1 MKRELECCS
10 VPLIMFINNHYYY
23 VSNHELDCL
32 TMQRNAD
39 LGSVLILILILIF
52 IRIGTK
58 ICSKRPHILGQIAQL
73 SIIIFLFATITGTC
87 QRISKS
93 NLRIKPNYVHLITKP
108 KIRLP
113 PKFKSILSHLWLCD
127 LISRSGDVHPNPGPR
142 QAGPPIYPCGTCQR
156 PVKNRDKAILC
167 DDCTLW
173 HHISCVGIST
183 STYHSLV
190 NQTALWFCK
199 HCGIP
204 NFTPSF
210 SSDEHSISHTDSY
223 EHNNAILYDH
233 DNEHQIFG
241 PNPQN
246 ASTPERQK
254 RTQGNSLKGILINT
268 NSVKSIEKATQLK
281 ATIHYSNPDI
291 IFLVETKLDSN
302 YQTYSFLPP
311 NYEAIRKD
319 RNAHGGGVLIA
330 FRDDITAESLDNLNS
345 NCEIVWTKIH
355 FARNKSIFFASYY
368 RPPSDHLASL
378 EALQASLTKLYRSQK
393 NTPNVV
399 IAGDFNLPD
408 IDWNSQ
414 QTTNTRTASKH
425 NKLLEIISEFGLQ
438 NMVNDPTRIE
448 SGNIL
453 DLILTSNPSIITNTH
468 TTPGMSDHEAVTFEV
483 NLNPIRNR
491 KPPHKV
497 FKYKSA
503 DWCKLKN
510 EISKMTDEYFD
521 TDPNSQDVNTNW
533 TFFRDN
539 LTTLMNNTIPH
550 CNTKAK
556 SHLPWISRE
565 LIRMQ
570 RRRNKSHKKAKQTG
584 LNKHW
589 EQFRELRRQTT
600 KALATS
606 YKSYVNHQIGDSL
619 KTNPKR
625 FWSFIKANK
634 RENIGIPTLR
644 VNDKPITND
653 RDKANALNNQFS
665 SVFTN
670 ERYPIPVIDHSL
682 YSSMPHLDIG
692 INGIIKQL
700 KNLNQNKAT
709 GPDELPARVL
719 KETAEQIAPIITH
732 IFQQSY
738 NTGKL
743 PNDWL
748 QALVTPIHKKSLKSD
763 PANYRPISLT
773 CILCKVMEHIIVSN
787 IWKHLHKH
795 DIILHFQHGFQSG
808 LSCESQLIET
818 VHDWMTALDNRT
830 QIDAILLDF
839 AKAFDKVPHKRL
851 LSKLTSYGITGN
863 TNNWITSFLSNRKQ
877 RVSVNGALSDI
888 TDVTS
893 GVPQGSVLGPILFL
907 LYINDINENV
917 QSSIRLFADDSII
930 YRKINS
936 NIDHQILQTD
946 LAELEK
952 WSDKI
957 NGKCSLIY
965 QNVCTFRSQ
974 TKLNQAHTSIHY
986 FDTRFLK

>member
-1 MKRELECCS
+1 MLEY
-10 VPLIMFINNHYYY
+10 PL
-23 VSNHELDCL
+23 
-32 TMQRNAD
+32 QP
-39 LGSVLILILILIF
+39 
-52 IRIGTK
+52 TK
-58 ICSKRPHILGQIAQL
+58 
-73 SIIIFLFATITGTC
+73 
-87 QRISKS
+87 
-93 NLRIKPNYVHLITKP
+93 
-108 KIRLP
+108 
-113 PKFKSILSHLWLCD
+113 
-127 LISRSGDVHPNPGPR
+127 
-142 QAGPPIYPCGTCQR
+142 
-156 PVKNRDKAILC
+156 
-167 DDCTLW
+167 
-173 HHISCVGIST
+173 
-183 STYHSLV
+183 
-190 NQTALWFCK
+190 TALWFCE

-204 NFTPSF
+204 NFTPLF
-210 SSDEHSISHTDSY
+210 SSDAHSIPYTDSY

-233 DNEHQIFG
+233 DNEQSIFG

-291 IFLVETKLDSN
+291 IFLV
-302 YQTYSFLPP
+302 
-311 NYEAIRKD
+311 
-319 RNAHGGGVLIA
+319 IA

-414 QTTNTRTASKH
+414 QTTNARTASKH

-521 TDPNSQDVNTNW
+521 TDHDSHDVNTNW
-533 TFFRDN
+533 IFFRDN

-550 CNTKAK
+550 GNTKAK
-556 SHLPWISRE
+556 SHLPLISRE

-570 RRRNKSHKKAKQTG
+570 RRRNKSHNKAKQTG

-589 EQFRELRRQTT
+589 EQFRELRRQTS

-606 YKSYVNHQIGDSL
+606 YKSYVNNQIGDSL

-644 VNDKPITND
+644 VNEKPITND

-665 SVFTN
+665 SVFTS

-682 YSSMPHLDIG
+682 YSSIPPLDIG
-692 INGIIKQL
+692 TNGIIKQL

-719 KETAEQIAPIITH
+719 KETAEQRAPIITH

-773 CILCKVMEHIIVSN
+773 CIICKVMEHIIVSN
-787 IWKHLHKH
+787 IMK
-795 DIILHFQHGFQSG
+795 
-808 LSCESQLIET
+808 
-818 VHDWMTALDNRT
+818 
-830 QIDAILLDF
+830 
-839 AKAFDKVPHKRL
+839 
-851 LSKLTSYGITGN
+851 TST
-863 TNNWITSFLSNRKQ
+863 
-877 RVSVNGALSDI
+877 
-888 TDVTS
+888 
-893 GVPQGSVLGPILFL
+893 
-907 LYINDINENV
+907 
-917 QSSIRLFADDSII
+917 
-930 YRKINS
+930 
-936 NIDHQILQTD
+936 
-946 LAELEK
+946 
-952 WSDKI
+952 
-957 NGKCSLIY
+957 
-965 QNVCTFRSQ
+965 
-974 TKLNQAHTSIHY
+974 
-986 FDTRFLK
+986 